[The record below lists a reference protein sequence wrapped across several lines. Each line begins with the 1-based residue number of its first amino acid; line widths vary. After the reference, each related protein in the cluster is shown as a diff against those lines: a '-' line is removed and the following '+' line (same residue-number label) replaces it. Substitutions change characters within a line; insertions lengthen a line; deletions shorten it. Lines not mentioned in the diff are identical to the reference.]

1 MSEKDKI
8 DLSLNSVMMCELVD
22 SFIKILNN
30 SNQIFE
36 MSKNLILE
44 IIKLSIN
51 LIEFSI
57 IEMNLQVLMI
67 LSCILSKYSLKV
79 EKDFN
84 KEDKLFIVETISK
97 ILFYYWNKNNLIKN
111 DNISFI
117 EVNSYVLEFICKFY
131 EELKDNEGIEEY
143 FYNNL
148 IYLFNCFKNYSSQTA
163 KICAGKIFN
172 IMLIIS
178 DKEIL
183 YLFISEIKKTLEQIS
198 TIFDKFFLLY
208 YMILQYISKTQ
219 NEELLEEIKC
229 IFYEE
234 FLKVFLENQKLFTII
249 NKSTLISLSQNFDN
263 RIQDFIQEYIFTII
277 ESGYLIPYF
286 TEDLQN
292 IILTY
297 IIKCNENEKRKEFI
311 KIIILA
317 LCDHSESFNQ
327 QQLSIFIFKIL
338 NKDLEALNE
347 EEFKECIDENLI
359 KDIENLI
366 EKQKILLKEQEEK
379 KKKEEEEKKRKEEQ
393 EKKELEEKRKKFE
406 ENRGKSGLKPI
417 GGKIKALK
425 FGNK

>member
-178 DKEIL
+178 DKEI
-183 YLFISEIKKTLEQIS
+183 
-198 TIFDKFFLLY
+198 
-208 YMILQYISKTQ
+208 
-219 NEELLEEIKC
+219 
-229 IFYEE
+229 
-234 FLKVFLENQKLFTII
+234 
-249 NKSTLISLSQNFDN
+249 
-263 RIQDFIQEYIFTII
+263 
-277 ESGYLIPYF
+277 
-286 TEDLQN
+286 
-292 IILTY
+292 
-297 IIKCNENEKRKEFI
+297 
-311 KIIILA
+311 
-317 LCDHSESFNQ
+317 
-327 QQLSIFIFKIL
+327 
-338 NKDLEALNE
+338 
-347 EEFKECIDENLI
+347 
-359 KDIENLI
+359 
-366 EKQKILLKEQEEK
+366 
-379 KKKEEEEKKRKEEQ
+379 
-393 EKKELEEKRKKFE
+393 
-406 ENRGKSGLKPI
+406 
-417 GGKIKALK
+417 
-425 FGNK
+425 